1 MIEPDLFAR
10 RRTDFVLWRPRVTDP
25 VPRLVIGVYAA
36 GNPPA
41 LIHPALVE
49 LRLAPGLHDLWTVP
63 AADCGLT
70 DGQVYHYWF
79 EVTDSRPAGPGARIQ
94 RTDPFATTVDWR
106 LLSPRLGPP
115 YTGEDRWPAGVVKWR
130 DGELRRCDPDG
141 AEPAPPAPAPDLP
154 ANNRTVY
161 YKLPTTWA
169 RRSPGGGAEFAVGTF
184 PDVLALIDPDAEP
197 ANLRGVRALEPGRAH
212 LRELGISTLE
222 LNPIADTHV
231 IREWGY
237 ATSNYLAP
245 DQDLSFPAGFSA
257 PAPQRTL
264 AELVDACHAA
274 GIRFGYDVVMAF
286 AQRAPYR
293 EINYPDFFVRPGV
306 GDPEQA
312 GRQDWGGNL
321 WKYNFWTEGYD
332 PVEGKDGPLEPAR
345 QFHKAQIAGWILDH
359 GIDSIRV
366 DSVNNV
372 GNWDFVGEFTAYAR
386 GLHRRRDP
394 GGGEERFLVVGEELA
409 VPVDLVRQRRLDAL
423 WNERFLYLVRS
434 ALLGEVGEGEGSFEE
449 TVHRMIDCR
458 RLGFTDGAQA
468 VNYLTS
474 HDVEGFRKQRLQRFL
489 HDNGV
494 WQTEQRI
501 KLGFVCLLTAV
512 GIPMI
517 LAGEEFADDHDLPV
531 EHPAKQIDPV
541 NFDRLDDP
549 WRRRIFDY
557 TARLVRLRHTS
568 AALAVNDTTF
578 LHTDLTDGR
587 RVLVWQRGAD
597 PADPVVV
604 VANFSG
610 WSQHPGDE
618 YVVPGWPATPPGH
631 EWWEVT
637 QHRAVPAEWAGRE
650 PLYAWEAKVYTLRRR
665 TPR

>member
-1 MIEPDLFAR
+1 
-10 RRTDFVLWRPRVTDP
+10 
-25 VPRLVIGVYAA
+25 
-36 GNPPA
+36 
-41 LIHPALVE
+41 
-49 LRLAPGLHDLWTVP
+49 
-63 AADCGLT
+63 
-70 DGQVYHYWF
+70 
-79 EVTDSRPAGPGARIQ
+79 
-94 RTDPFATTVDWR
+94 VDWR

-115 YTGEDRWPAGVVKWR
+115 YTGADRWPAGVLKWR
-130 DGELRRCDPDG
+130 AGELRRCDPDG
-141 AEPAPPAPAPDLP
+141 HEPAPPAAVPNLP

-169 RRSPGGGAEFAVGTF
+169 RRAPGGGSEVAVGTF

-212 LRELGISTLE
+212 LRELGITTLE

-237 ATSNYLAP
+237 STSNYAAP
-245 DQDLSFPAGFSA
+245 DQDLGFPAGFTA

-293 EINYPDFFVRPGV
+293 EINYLDFFVRPGV

-312 GRQDWGGNL
+312 DRTDWGGNL

-332 PVEGKDGPLEPAR
+332 PIEGKDGPLEPAR

-372 GNWDFVGEFTAYAR
+372 GNWDFVQEFTEYAR

-394 GGGEERFLVVGEELA
+394 GGGEDRFLVVGEELG
-409 VPVDLVRQRRLDAL
+409 VPVDLVRQHRLDAL
-423 WNERFLYLVRS
+423 GNERFLYLVRS
-434 ALLGEVGEGEGSFEE
+434 ALLGETGEGDASFEE
-449 TVHRMIDCR
+449 TVRKMIDCR

-512 GIPMI
+512 GIPLI

-557 TARLVRLRHTS
+557 AARLVRLRHTS
-568 AALAVNDTTF
+568 AALAVNDTRF
-578 LHTDLTDGR
+578 LHTDFTDGR

-597 PADPVVV
+597 PADPVIV
-604 VANFSG
+604 VANFSA
-610 WSQHPGDE
+610 WSQRPGDE
-618 YVVPGWPATPPGH
+618 YVVPGWPATPPEH
-631 EWWEVT
+631 QWWEVT
-637 QHRAVPAEWAGRE
+637 QNRPVPAEWAGRE
-650 PLYAWEAKVYTLRRR
+650 SLYAWEAKVYTLRRR
-665 TPR
+665 APH